1 MKIRYIILLLLM
13 IVGLGNL
20 HSQSTDRNYVYQRTF
35 QDENGT
41 KSLDVIHYFD
51 GLGRSVQTVQRGI
64 TPTGSDLV
72 DYMEY
77 DLYGR
82 ESNRWLPVAIPG
94 NGGAYADLNKVK
106 ANTDM
111 LYPADLYPYAKSE
124 YEASPLN
131 RVLKQVKQ
139 RTQHYRF
146 QLRNKFDIR
155 NTIYRR
161 LQRISNRKHYCF
173 IRRFRRVSL
182 FVFLLR

>member
-1 MKIRYIILLLLM
+1 MFGR
-13 IVGLGNL
+13 
-20 HSQSTDRNYVYQRTF
+20 
-35 QDENGT
+35 
-41 KSLDVIHYFD
+41 KS
-51 GLGRSVQTVQRGI
+51 
-64 TPTGSDLV
+64 
-72 DYMEY
+72 
-77 DLYGR
+77 
-82 ESNRWLPVAIPG
+82 NKWLSVAIFR